1 MSDLALLGGTPVRT
15 KIFSQSNTIGEEEKI
30 AVMKVLDSG
39 NLSQYVGSWNK
50 DFKGGPMVQQFENDW
65 AEAFGVKYCH
75 AVNSNTSGLY
85 ACIGACDIGPGDEVI
100 VSPYTMTAGAIAPL
114 IYGAV
119 PVFADIDEDIFCL
132 DPKSIEAN
140 ITPRTKAI
148 LIVHICGHPTDMDAV
163 MAIAKKHNLKVIE
176 DCAQSPMSTYKG
188 KFVGTIGDV
197 GIFSLNYHKHIH
209 TGEGGMIVTNDPV
222 IAEKVELIRNHGEA
236 VVEGKKTKDLWNTF
250 GFNYRM
256 TEMEAAVGIEQLKK
270 LPGLLD
276 RRIANA
282 NYLSRI
288 LGELNGIIP
297 PVVKE
302 GCRHVYYQQT
312 FKFKKDI
319 IGVHRNTFID
329 AMKAEL
335 PTMVLRESTPII
347 GCGFAPPL
355 YLQPIYQQRLHKCS
369 FNCPRYD
376 GSVSY
381 EKGLCP
387 VTERMF
393 FEEVFTHEY
402 MRPSFS
408 KRDLEDVVNA
418 YEKVYTN
425 VNDLKVYEAKK
436 DEALV

>member
-1 MSDLALLGGTPVRT
+1 MSKLAILGGVPVRT
-15 KIFSQSNTIGEEEKI
+15 KIFPQSNTIGEEEKI

-39 NLSQYVGSWNK
+39 NLSQYVGSWNR
-50 DFKGGPMVQQFENDW
+50 DFKGGPVVQQFEKEW
-65 AEAFGVKYCH
+65 AEAFGVKYCY
-75 AVNSNTSGLY
+75 AVNSNTSGLF

-119 PVFADIDEDIFCL
+119 PVFADIDEDIFCM

-140 ITPRTKAI
+140 ITSRTKAI
-148 LIVHICGHPTDMDAV
+148 LVVHICGHPTDMDEV
-163 MAIAKKHNLKVIE
+163 MKIALKHNLKVIE

-188 KFVGTIGDV
+188 KYAGTIGDV

-209 TGEGGMIVTNDPV
+209 TGEGGMIVTNNEI

-270 LPGLLD
+270 LPDLIEE
-276 RRIANA
+276 RIANA
-282 NYLSRI
+282 NYLSKI
-288 LGELNGIIP
+288 LGELPGIIP
-297 PVVKE
+297 PVVRE
-302 GCRHVYYQQT
+302 GCKHVYYQQT

-319 IGVHRNTFID
+319 IGIHRNTFID

-355 YLQPIYQQRLHKCS
+355 YLQPIYQQRIHKCS

-408 KRDLEDVVNA
+408 RGDLEDVINA
-418 YEKVYTN
+418 YEKVYEN
-425 VNDLKVYEAKK
+425 ISDLKEYESKNA
-436 DEALV
+436 ALV

>member
-1 MSDLALLGGTPVRT
+1 MSKLAFLGGKPVRT
-15 KIFSQSNTIGEEEKI
+15 NIFPQSNTIGEEEKR
-30 AVMKVLDSG
+30 AVMRVLDSG
-39 NLSQYVGSWNK
+39 NLSQYVGSWNP
-50 DFKGGPMVQQFENDW
+50 DFMGGPMVKQFEKDW
-65 AEAFGVKYCH
+65 AHAFGVEYCM
-75 AVNSNTSGLY
+75 AVNSNTSGLN

-119 PVFADIDEDIFCL
+119 PVFADIDEDTFCL
-132 DPKSIEAN
+132 DPKKVEEK

-148 LIVHICGHPTDMDAV
+148 LVVHITGHPTDMDEI
-163 MAIAKKHNLKVIE
+163 MMIARKHNLKVIE
-176 DCAQSPMSTYKG
+176 DCAQSPMASYKG
-188 KFVGTIGDV
+188 RLVGTIGDV

-209 TGEGGMIVTNDPV
+209 TGEGGMIVTNDAV
-222 IAEKVELIRNHGEA
+222 IAEKVQLIRNHGEA
-236 VVEGKKTKDLWNTF
+236 VVEGKKTKDLWNTY

-270 LPGLLD
+270 LPALLEQ
-276 RRIANA
+276 RIERAEF
-282 NYLSRI
+282 LSAA
-288 LGELNGIIP
+288 LGKLPGIIP
-297 PVVKE
+297 PTVKE
-302 GCRHVYYQQT
+302 GCKHVYYIQA

-319 IGVHRNTFID
+319 VGIQRNTFID

-369 FNCPRYD
+369 FNCPRYE
-376 GSVSY
+376 GEVSY
-381 EKGLCP
+381 DKGLCP

-408 KRDLEDVVNA
+408 WDDLKDVTDA
-418 YEKVYTN
+418 YY
-425 VNDLKVYEAKK
+425 KVYENISDLKEFEAKK
-436 DEALV
+436 AVLA